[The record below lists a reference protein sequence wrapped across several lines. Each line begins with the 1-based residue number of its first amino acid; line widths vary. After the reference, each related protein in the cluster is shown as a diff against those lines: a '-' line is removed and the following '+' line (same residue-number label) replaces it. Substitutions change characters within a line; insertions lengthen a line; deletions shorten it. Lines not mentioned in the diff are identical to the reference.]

1 MTKPRHFGGNRPGNT
16 RRLEERHAE
25 RQKPAQTPPEDVPAP
40 VRERVKE
47 LDARGYTRTQIAAV
61 TRLPHATVATI
72 LDTKATPKK
81 PAGGRET

>member
-25 RQKPAQTPPEDVPAP
+25 RQKPARTPPDDVPAP

-47 LDARGYTRTQIAAV
+47 LDSRGYTRTQIAGRHAPP
-61 TRLPHATVATI
+61 TRHRRHHPRHQSHPQEARRRA
-72 LDTKATPKK
+72 
-81 PAGGRET
+81 